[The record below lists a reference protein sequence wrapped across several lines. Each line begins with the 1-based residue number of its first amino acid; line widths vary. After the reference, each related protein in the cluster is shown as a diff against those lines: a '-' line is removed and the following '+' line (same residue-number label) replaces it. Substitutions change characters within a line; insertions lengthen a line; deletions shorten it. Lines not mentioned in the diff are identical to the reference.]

1 MFFRDILNVWLAQLE
16 KKSFDFLS
24 FFSTDREQL
33 QWQSE
38 GLPNDRVSLENAV
51 IIKKVTS
58 KLYLSKKKCFLVL
71 CGLLFSKFK
80 I

>member
-1 MFFRDILNVWLAQLE
+1 MEVSLFKKCVFRDILNVWLAQIE
-16 KKSFDFLS
+16 KKSFEFLS

-51 IIKKVTS
+51 IIKKVL
-58 KLYLSKKKCFLVL
+58 KINLRKMFFLL
-71 CGLLFSKFK
+71 H
-80 I
+80 

>member
-58 KLYLSKKKCFLVL
+58 KLYLSKKNAF
-71 CGLLFSKFK
+71 
-80 I
+80 

>member
-1 MFFRDILNVWLAQLE
+1 MEVSLFKKCVFRDILNVWLAQIE
-16 KKSFDFLS
+16 KKSFEFLS

-51 IIKKVTS
+51 IIKKVL
-58 KLYLSKKKCFLVL
+58 KIYLRKMFFLL
-71 CGLLFSKFK
+71 H
-80 I
+80 

>member
-1 MFFRDILNVWLAQLE
+1 MWLAQIE

-51 IIKKVTS
+51 IIKKV
-58 KLYLSKKKCFLVL
+58 LRLLS
-71 CGLLFSKFK
+71 
-80 I
+80 IT